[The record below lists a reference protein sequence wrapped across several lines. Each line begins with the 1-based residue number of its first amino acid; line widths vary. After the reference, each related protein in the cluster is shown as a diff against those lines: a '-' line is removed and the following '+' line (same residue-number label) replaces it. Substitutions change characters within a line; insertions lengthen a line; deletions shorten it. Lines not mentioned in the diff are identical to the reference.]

1 MKTLE
6 IKGVVV
12 EDAPS
17 LWHDLLKQDFDVES
31 VGVSPDATFVYLGDD
46 EEKDP
51 RPVAE
56 QWAGRKAAR
65 LTFSQHEDRKASIL
79 GLLATARKCRAE
91 RAAAREAARA
101 AEEERNR
108 KAVLEAQN
116 VTDGDIFPREM
127 AMPVEAAAAAAAPG
141 APAPAAKPVVVGPK
155 ESVFKKIFRV
165 FRT

>member
-31 VGVSPDATFVYLGDD
+31 VGVSQDATFVYMADD

-56 QWAGRKAAR
+56 QWVGKKPSR
-65 LTFSQHEDRKASIL
+65 LSFSQHEDRKSSIVK
-79 GLLATARKCRAE
+79 LLANAKKCRAE
-91 RAAAREAARA
+91 RAAARAAAIA
-101 AEEERNR
+101 AEEEKNR

-116 VTDGDIFPREM
+116 VTDGDIFPREVVL
-127 AMPVEAAAAAAAPG
+127 PVEAAAAAVPG
-141 APAPAAKPVVVGPK
+141 APAPKPAALLPK

>member
-31 VGVSPDATFVYLGDD
+31 VGVSQDATFVYLADD

-51 RPVAE
+51 RPVAA
-56 QWAGRKAAR
+56 QWVGKKATR
-65 LTFSQHEDRKASIL
+65 LNFAQHEDRKASIMQ
-79 GLLATARKCRAE
+79 LLENAKKGRAE
-91 RAAAREAARA
+91 RAAVRAAALA
-101 AEEERNR
+101 AEEERHR
-108 KAVLEAQN
+108 KAVLETQN

-127 AMPVEAAAAAAAPG
+127 AIPVEAAAAAVPG
-141 APAPAAKPVVVGPK
+141 VPVAKAPAQAVPK

>member
-6 IKGVVV
+6 LKGVVV
-12 EDAPS
+12 EDVPS

-31 VGVSPDATFVYLGDD
+31 VGVSPDATFVYVADD

-51 RPVAE
+51 RPVAQ
-56 QWAGRKAAR
+56 QWAGKKIQR
-65 LTFSQHEDRKASIL
+65 LNFAQHEDRKSSIV
-79 GLLATARKCRAE
+79 LLLDKARKCRAE
-91 RAAAREAARA
+91 RAAARAAALA
-101 AEEERNR
+101 AEEEKNR

-116 VTDGDIFPREM
+116 VTDGDIFPREV
-127 AMPVEAAAAAAAPG
+127 ALPVEAAAAAVPG
-141 APAPAAKPVVVGPK
+141 APAPKPSAQLPK